1 MLTQLSVEEKPSV
14 TRAENARPQYSAQYK
29 QRGGRESLH
38 IIVTFEM
45 YTRNLFGKFLTDI
58 HCSKEKRK
66 HEHQKKEGEKR
77 AAHNVALLKNKRAT
91 PTSLLLIKRSG
102 TPPSLAIREW
112 HSRAALERVPLLY
125 TLDTSI

>member
-1 MLTQLSVEEKPSV
+1 
-14 TRAENARPQYSAQYK
+14 
-29 QRGGRESLH
+29 
-38 IIVTFEM
+38 M

-102 TPPSLAIREW
+102 TPPSLTIEGVALASGARK
-112 HSRAALERVPLLY
+112 SAALVHIV
-125 TLDTSI
+125 TI